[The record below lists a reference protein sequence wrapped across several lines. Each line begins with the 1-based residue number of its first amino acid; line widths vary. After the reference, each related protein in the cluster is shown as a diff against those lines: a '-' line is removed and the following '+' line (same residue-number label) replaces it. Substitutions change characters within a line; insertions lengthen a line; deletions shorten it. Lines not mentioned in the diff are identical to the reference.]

1 MRAMNLSSVNPFH
14 HFSEIR
20 SVSELAAFAVASRA
34 ILCSKLGQQTEKYIY
49 EDNVR
54 RARRLCYH
62 ASALI
67 TFAVHVSYIY
77 LHSKY
82 ALVHNAY

>member
-1 MRAMNLSSVNPFH
+1 MRAVNLFSVNPFH
-14 HFSEIR
+14 HFSEIH
-20 SVSELAAFAVASRA
+20 SVSELATFAVANRA
-34 ILCSKLGQQTEKYIY
+34 ILCTKLDQQTEKCIY
-49 EDNVR
+49 EDNVC
-54 RARRLCYH
+54 RARRLRYH
-62 ASALI
+62 GSALI